1 MLIRSIA
8 VAVALSLPAAGLGQ
22 SLFLRELIVI
32 PVRPVDQTTFEVFE
46 TSGVGGSQMWCAAGK
61 YTRDYLRQR
70 GGDITVLRAR
80 DASESVPGRKSVIF
94 TTRPV
99 ANPVISTSEGV
110 RTPGK
115 QLSMTHANALCR
127 SQPELLIRVRVIDGS
142 S

>member
-1 MLIRSIA
+1 MLTRWI
-8 VAVALSLPAAGLGQ
+8 VLFVTLSLPVAALAQ
-22 SLFLRELIVI
+22 SFFLRELIVI
-32 PVRPVDQTTFEVFE
+32 PVRPIDQNTFEAFE

-61 YTRDYLRQR
+61 FTRDYLRQR

-80 DASESVPGRKSVIF
+80 GTSETYPGRKSVIF

-99 ANPVISTSEGV
+99 ENAVTLTSEGV
-110 RTPGK
+110 RTPG
-115 QLSMTHANALCR
+115 QRFSMTHANALCR